1 MGGTRFVGKPL
12 VARLQAQGHEL
23 TLFTRGKNP
32 VPDGVTHLSGDR
44 STEEGLKAL
53 QGMRFDV
60 IVDSSG
66 RKLDDSR
73 RVLAIGRPRT
83 SLRLRQLCRRLCR
96 LRAVAAR

>member
-12 VARLQAQGHEL
+12 VARLQAQGHEM

-44 STEEGLKAL
+44 STEEGLQPL

-66 RKLDDSR
+66 RKLEDSFSPVVQKSR
-73 RVLAIGRPRT
+73 SDKGKEKAK
-83 SLRLRQLCRRLCR
+83 
-96 LRAVAAR
+96 